1 MPMARDIDATER
13 HSMEEPSRSAS
24 ERPVETNRE
33 TDSGPAPSRERSGRI
48 GRNYAYQVSAAELET
63 MYDIGRFR
71 TVAVADLA
79 KERYAGR
86 ACDMRADLRSLA
98 DQGLIQKRTIW
109 TERNKAPL
117 AVAVLTKRG
126 KELLEREFKDR
137 QAQQLFAGFV
147 KPAEVAH
154 DAAIYRMFRAEA
166 ARIEK
171 AGGRISRVV
180 LDYELKK
187 NLYSPLAKAKALPP
201 LEYAKRQAEVA
212 KENGLKVIEGKIPL
226 PDLRI
231 EYETSS
237 GEASRVD
244 LELATHHYHG
254 SHLQTKAEA
263 GFKMYAPDDSAGRLK
278 AVLDERE
285 ITAAILSL

>member
-1 MPMARDIDATER
+1 MMGRDIENSERDIAQERADLNTER
-13 HSMEEPSRSAS
+13 
-24 ERPVETNRE
+24 
-33 TDSGPAPSRERSGRI
+33 PAKIGRDMDKPEALSREPIGLV
-48 GRNYAYQVSAAELET
+48 GRNFAYQVSQADLET

-71 TVAVADLA
+71 TVAIEDLA
-79 KERYAGR
+79 TQRYPGR
-86 ACDMRADLRSLA
+86 AGDMRHDLRNLA
-98 DQGLIQKRTIW
+98 DQGLIQMRTIW
-109 TERNKAPL
+109 TDRNRARL

-126 KELLEREFKDR
+126 KELLDHQFKDR
-137 QAQQLFAGFV
+137 ASQQTFAGFV

-154 DAAIYRMFRAEA
+154 DAAIYRMYRAEA

-187 NLYSPLAKAKALPP
+187 KLYSPLARAKALPP
-201 LEYAKRQAEVA
+201 LEYARRQAEVA
-212 KENGLKVIEGKIPL
+212 KENGLQVIQGKIPL

-231 EYETSS
+231 EYETSA
-237 GEASRVD
+237 GEPARID

-263 GFKMYAPDDSAGRLK
+263 GFKMYAPQDSAGRLS
-278 AVLDERE
+278 AVLEERE
-285 ITAAILSL
+285 ITAEILSL